1 MRLLLIEDDP
11 MIGKSIR
18 DGLRREGYS
27 VDWVRDGWAGEQ
39 SVKTQDYDMLILDL
53 GLPRKDGLA
62 VLSTLRSSGKII
74 PVLIITARSEID
86 DRVTGLDA
94 GADDYLV
101 KPFSMPELSARVR
114 ALLRRSF
121 GRAGTTLHA
130 GELELN
136 PQTREVRLEGK
147 SVALSQRELALL
159 EHLMQRPGAI
169 VSKTSLEGSIYAW
182 GEEVESNTIEVHIS
196 NLRKKLGADRI
207 ITIRGVGYRMDRK

>member
-18 DGLRREGYS
+18 DGLRREGYG

-39 SVKTQDYDMLILDL
+39 SAKNESYDLLILDL
-53 GLPRKDGLA
+53 GLPRIDGMT
-62 VLSTLRSSGKII
+62 VLSAIRASGKSM
-74 PVLIITARSEID
+74 PVLIITARSEIN

-101 KPFSMPELSARVR
+101 KPFSMSELTARVR

-121 GRAGTTLHA
+121 GRSETTLKA
-130 GELELN
+130 GDLELN
-136 PQTREVRLEGK
+136 PQTREVRVGAQT
-147 SVALSQRELALL
+147 VPLSQRELALL
-159 EHLMQRPGAI
+159 EQLMQRPGAI
-169 VSKTSLEGSIYAW
+169 VSKSALEGGIYAW

-196 NLRKKLGADRI
+196 NLRKKLGTSKI
-207 ITIRGVGYRMDRK
+207 ITVRGVGYRLDAK